1 MHNLLNDRLQIT
13 DLLTGWMHR
22 DLGEWDQL
30 RNLFHPDGTIE
41 ITWFEGLAS
50 DFVDGSMRMGTSDVR
65 TKHLIGTPVV
75 TFNAE
80 ATRAI
85 VETNAMI
92 IGENVKLNLGCIGHN
107 RFYDMAEK
115 RDGVWKL
122 FHRQSIYDMASFTFP
137 LGVVGIDQST
147 VEKYPREYA
156 ALAYLLEKS
165 GFPVQR
171 VFATRG
177 SILEQQMKAGGK
189 RWLSGQPI

>member
-1 MHNLLNDRLQIT
+1 M
-13 DLLTGWMHR
+13 
-22 DLGEWDQL
+22 
-30 RNLFHPDGTIE
+30 
-41 ITWFEGLAS
+41 
-50 DFVDGSMRMGTSDVR
+50 R

-122 FHRQSIYDMASFTFP
+122 LP
-137 LGVVGIDQST
+137 
-147 VEKYPREYA
+147 PEYLRYGQLHFSA
-156 ALAYLLEKS
+156 
-165 GFPVQR
+165 R
-171 VFATRG
+171 RG
-177 SILEQQMKAGGK
+177 
-189 RWLSGQPI
+189 RD

>member
-1 MHNLLNDRLQIT
+1 MQNYLDDRLQIT

-22 DLGEWDQL
+22 DLGQWEQL

-50 DFVDGSMRMGTSDVR
+50 DFVDGSMRMGASDVR

-75 TFNAE
+75 TFNAN

-137 LGVVGIDQST
+137 LGMVAIDQSM
-147 VEKYPREYA
+147 VGKYPREYA
-156 ALAYLLEKS
+156 ALAYLLEKVVFRFS
-165 GFPVQR
+165 ASLPPV
-171 VFATRG
+171 AA
-177 SILEQQMKAGGK
+177 IWNNK
-189 RWLSGQPI
+189 

>member
-1 MHNLLNDRLQIT
+1 MQNYLDDRLQIT

-22 DLGEWDQL
+22 DLGEWEQL

-50 DFVDGSMRMGTSDVR
+50 DFVDGSMRMGESDVR

-75 TFNAE
+75 TFNAN

-137 LGVVGIDQST
+137 LGMVAIDQSM
-147 VEKYPREYA
+147 VGKYPREYA

-177 SILEQQMKAGGK
+177 SILEQQMKASGA
-189 RWLSGQPI
+189 RWLAGQPA

>member
-1 MHNLLNDRLQIT
+1 MQNYLDDRLQIT

-22 DLGEWDQL
+22 DLGQWEQL

-50 DFVDGSMRMGTSDVR
+50 DFVDGSMRMGASDVR

-75 TFNAE
+75 TFNAN

-137 LGVVGIDQST
+137 LGMVAIDQSM
-147 VEKYPREYA
+147 VGKYPREYA

-177 SILEQQMKAGGK
+177 SILEQQMKASGA
-189 RWLSGQPI
+189 RWLAGQPA

>member
-1 MHNLLNDRLQIT
+1 MHNLLDDRLQIT

-50 DFVDGSMRMGTSDVR
+50 DFVDGSMRMGASDVR

-75 TFNAE
+75 TFNTE

-115 RDGVWKL
+115 CDGVWKL

-137 LGVVGIDQST
+137 LGVVPVDQSA

-177 SILEQQMKAGGK
+177 SILEQQMKADGK

>member
-1 MHNLLNDRLQIT
+1 MQNYLDDRLQIT

-22 DLGEWDQL
+22 DLGEWEQL

-50 DFVDGSMRMGTSDVR
+50 DFVDGSMRMGASDVR

-75 TFNAE
+75 TFNAN

-137 LGVVGIDQST
+137 LGMVAIDQSM
-147 VEKYPREYA
+147 VGKYPREYA

-177 SILEQQMKAGGK
+177 SILEQQMKASGA
-189 RWLSGQPI
+189 RWLAGQPA

>member
-1 MHNLLNDRLQIT
+1 MQNYLDDRLQIT

-22 DLGEWDQL
+22 DLGQWEQL

-50 DFVDGSMRMGTSDVR
+50 NFVDGSMRMGASDVR

-75 TFNAE
+75 TFNAN

-137 LGVVGIDQST
+137 LGMVAIDQSM
-147 VEKYPREYA
+147 VGKYPREYA

-177 SILEQQMKAGGK
+177 SILEQQMKASGA
-189 RWLSGQPI
+189 RWLAGQPA